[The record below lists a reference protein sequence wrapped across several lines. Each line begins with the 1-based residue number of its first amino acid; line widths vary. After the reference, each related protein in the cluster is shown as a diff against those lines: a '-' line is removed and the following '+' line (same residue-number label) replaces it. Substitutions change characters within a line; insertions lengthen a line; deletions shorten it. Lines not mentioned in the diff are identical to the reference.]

1 MGAEDES
8 AALSADAGRER
19 DAAEERRLARIRRR
33 AVELDGRPE
42 LVGALKRL
50 RHRFPGDA
58 AFGDPLSTAGDEL
71 PLRVG
76 RQVSALQPERPS
88 VARELG
94 LGALQVWQALSEK
107 SGRGRGDR
115 PLVLLFTD
123 LVGFSTWALG
133 AGDDAAVELL
143 RAVGVAAEGAVESN
157 GGRIVKRLG
166 DGVMATF
173 DAVEPA
179 VRAALEAQRAIAEID
194 IAGHTPRMRAG
205 VHAGRPR
212 RIGGDYLGVDVNVA
226 ARVGEAA
233 GPDEVLVSETACEQ
247 LPDAGFTLGRTKR
260 LKADGV
266 PKGLQVRAV
275 ALA

>member
-1 MGAEDES
+1 MGAERDSEGD
-8 AALSADAGRER
+8 AADAARER
-19 DAAEERRLARIRRR
+19 DAADERRLARIRRR
-33 AVELDGRPE
+33 AIDLDGRPA
-42 LVGALKRL
+42 LVGALQKL
-50 RHRFPGDA
+50 RSRVPGDA

-76 RQVSALQPERPS
+76 RQVSALQPARPS
-88 VARELG
+88 AARELG
-94 LGALQVWQALSEK
+94 LGALQIWQALSEK
-107 SGRGRGDR
+107 SGRGRGDQ

-123 LVGFSTWALG
+123 LVGFSSWALG

-166 DGVMATF
+166 DGVMAAF
-173 DAVEPA
+173 ADVEPA

-194 IAGHTPRMRAG
+194 VAGHTPRMRAG

-212 RIGGDYLGVDVNVA
+212 RIGGDYLGVDVNIA

-233 GPDEVLVSETACEQ
+233 SADEVLVSEAACEQ
-247 LPDAGFTLGRTKR
+247 LPDDGFALGRTKR